1 MIFQTRIVILMF
13 LAVCGFSACSSD
25 GSSERVTRVLGKF
38 IVSSFQDAE
47 PIVVPPGQPYIVIS
61 YGGGRTPMSIV
72 SQRDL
77 LVDYLGPGGLE
88 MSLHNGFLARIR
100 GLGQEYEA
108 FLPETDSPYRSSIQA
123 LLERREPVTR
133 ILEYWIDQEPRRE
146 RLRCVFERNG
156 FEAGVAKITER
167 CESLH
172 RRLKFENDYFLDA
185 NGNLAGSRQ
194 WLHPEALPI
203 EIDHRPRVI
212 SKPDL

>member
-100 GLGQEYEA
+100 GLGLMRTVISLEA
-108 FLPETDSPYRSSIQA
+108 G
-123 LLERREPVTR
+123 
-133 ILEYWIDQEPRRE
+133 
-146 RLRCVFERNG
+146 NG
-156 FEAGVAKITER
+156 FTQKR
-167 CESLH
+167 C
-172 RRLKFENDYFLDA
+172 
-185 NGNLAGSRQ
+185 
-194 WLHPEALPI
+194 P
-203 EIDHRPRVI
+203 
-212 SKPDL
+212 SKLTIAHG